1 MFVLVGDAWN
11 VVEASDED
19 VGKNNNHLYI
29 KIMKAN
35 LFKKGGK
42 MMYGFFLLFLIGL
55 SAYIATTYHSSSV
68 TMEGAVGGPA
78 LDLGNVANMSNV
90 ACAGMWKTLPVAQN
104 GYTMVNAL
112 QEPDGTCIVD
122 FMDTNGVYYTQTL
135 SNKTTGVIS
144 AATPNANATPS
155 AKNLFNE
162 NKYQKTIV

>member
-1 MFVLVGDAWN
+1 
-11 VVEASDED
+11 
-19 VGKNNNHLYI
+19 
-29 KIMKAN
+29 
-35 LFKKGGK
+35 
-42 MMYGFFLLFLIGL
+42 MYGFFLLFLIGL

-68 TMEGAVGGPA
+68 TLEGVVGGPA

-135 SNKTTGVIS
+135 SNKTTGIS
-144 AATPNANATPS
+144 ATPSVAATPGVNATPS
-155 AKNLFNE
+155 VAAKNLFNE
-162 NKYQKTIV
+162 NKYKKTIV

>member
-1 MFVLVGDAWN
+1 
-11 VVEASDED
+11 
-19 VGKNNNHLYI
+19 
-29 KIMKAN
+29 MKAN
-35 LFKKGGK
+35 GFKKGGK
-42 MMYGFFLLFLIGL
+42 MMYGLFLLFLIGL

-68 TMEGAVGGPA
+68 TLEGAVGGAP

-122 FMDTNGVYYTQTL
+122 FMDTNGVYHTQTF
-135 SNKTTGVIS
+135 SNKTTGVVV
-144 AATPNANATPS
+144 TPGANATPS
-155 AKNLFNE
+155 AKNSYNE